1 MKTKSYPI
9 LEVLAAAVAAYAHNG
24 QKIVR
29 VTVHNNGTRIDSNRQ
44 LVADCFEGM
53 KPPFIVNDFHRTE
66 AEGIITYLQQ
76 TVIMQSLK
84 STPDKFLAQITELV
98 TQQEVSVKDI
108 GILAW
113 APKLA
118 DDYQK
123 KDHVR
128 ELSARYEHRSHYV
141 GRIGDKVEIDFTLI
155 EKRYIKSMD
164 CYAVYGINGDDNLVF
179 YWARNLDKICETGRI
194 QGRVKDHK
202 EDEYRNNAKITVLNY
217 VKVL

>member
-1 MKTKSYPI
+1 MKTKSYPT

-29 VTVHNNGTRIDSNRQ
+29 VTVHDNGTRIDSNRQ
-44 LVADCFEGM
+44 LVEDCFEGM
-53 KPPFIVNDFHRTE
+53 KLPFIVNDFHRIE

-84 STPDKFLAQITELV
+84 STPDRFLAQITELL

-164 CYAVYGINGDDNLVF
+164 SYAVYGINSDDNLVF
-179 YWARNLDKICETGRI
+179 YWAKTLDKVCEVGKIGGRI
-194 QGRVKDHK
+194 KAHK
-202 EDEYRNNAKITVLNY
+202 EDEYRGNARVTTLNY